1 MQPSCGRSSGRTGEG
16 RWSGIE
22 DEGRRNSGI
31 SPATFAR
38 HGSWF
43 SKAALRLASRPPPA
57 GVIDQHQ
64 RLPGGAGSHEGP
76 RETPARIG
84 ACMRPIPRPATMG
97 VTMRLPRIPVRVL
110 PAALATAALSSGAFA
125 ADVSKSR
132 AEADAML
139 RKVAVIAT
147 HGLAS
152 QPQARRTTVTE
163 SELNSFLEYHLRNEI
178 PPAIIEP
185 VVTIEE
191 GGRLR
196 GRALVDLDEVKKA
209 NAGDPRM
216 TMLALASGRVPVEAA
231 GTLRVTDGV
240 AQFTLEETRVN
251 GVPVP
256 TAVLRQV
263 VSYYSRS
270 PENPAGI
277 DLEAPFALPVKI
289 RQIETLR
296 GQAVIVQ

>member
-1 MQPSCGRSSGRTGEG
+1 MDVIMWLSEVPGRLLPT
-16 RWSGIE
+16 
-22 DEGRRNSGI
+22 
-31 SPATFAR
+31 
-38 HGSWF
+38 
-43 SKAALRLASRPPPA
+43 ALT
-57 GVIDQHQ
+57 V
-64 RLPGGAGSHEGP
+64 
-76 RETPARIG
+76 
-84 ACMRPIPRPATMG
+84 
-97 VTMRLPRIPVRVL
+97 VVF
-110 PAALATAALSSGAFA
+110 SGAVA
-125 ADVSKSR
+125 ADVSRSR
-132 AEADAML
+132 ADADAML

-163 SELNSFLEYHLRNEI
+163 SELNSFLEYHMRNEI
-178 PPAIIEP
+178 PPAVIEP
-185 VVTIEE
+185 AVTIEE

-216 TMLALASGRVPVEAA
+216 GMLALASGRVPVEAA

-240 AQFTLEETRVN
+240 AQFKLEETRVN

-263 VSYYSRS
+263 VSYYSRTA
-270 PENPAGI
+270 ENPNGI
-277 DLEAPFALPVKI
+277 DLEAPFSLPVKI

>member
-1 MQPSCGRSSGRTGEG
+1 
-16 RWSGIE
+16 
-22 DEGRRNSGI
+22 
-31 SPATFAR
+31 
-38 HGSWF
+38 
-43 SKAALRLASRPPPA
+43 
-57 GVIDQHQ
+57 
-64 RLPGGAGSHEGP
+64 
-76 RETPARIG
+76 
-84 ACMRPIPRPATMG
+84 MG
-97 VTMRLPRIPVRVL
+97 VTMRLSRIPWPVL
-110 PAALATAALSSGAFA
+110 PAALVTAALSSGAVA
-125 ADVSKSR
+125 ADVSRSR

-163 SELNSFLEYHLRNEI
+163 GELNSFLEYHLRNEI
-178 PPAIIEP
+178 PAAVIEP
-185 VVTIEE
+185 EVSIEE

-216 TMLALASGRVPVEAA
+216 SMLALASGRVPVEAA

-270 PENPAGI
+270 PENPNGI
-277 DLEAPFALPVKI
+277 DLETPFPLPVKI

>member
-1 MQPSCGRSSGRTGEG
+1 
-16 RWSGIE
+16 
-22 DEGRRNSGI
+22 
-31 SPATFAR
+31 
-38 HGSWF
+38 
-43 SKAALRLASRPPPA
+43 
-57 GVIDQHQ
+57 V
-64 RLPGGAGSHEGP
+64 
-76 RETPARIG
+76 
-84 ACMRPIPRPATMG
+84 
-97 VTMRLPRIPVRVL
+97 
-110 PAALATAALSSGAFA
+110 
-125 ADVSKSR
+125 
-132 AEADAML
+132 
-139 RKVAVIAT
+139 
-147 HGLAS
+147 
-152 QPQARRTTVTE
+152 
-163 SELNSFLEYHLRNEI
+163 
-178 PPAIIEP
+178 IEP
-185 VVTIEE
+185 EVSIEE

-216 TMLALASGRVPVEAA
+216 SMLALASGRVPVEAA

-270 PENPAGI
+270 PENPNGI
-277 DLEAPFALPVKI
+277 DLEAPFPLPVKI